1 MSGRCGRLRGGSK
14 GEIVWAV
21 GNQFVAKRFEDL
33 AISQEEGAGH
43 LLHIACGQSNEVAIE
58 PGKQH
63 TVNAFAVEV
72 LAQFGVSQ
80 AEGLIQLAG
89 RIGETRQIVQFVRS
103 EEFCGALFGSQ
114 MHEGQTG
121 PFGFQFAAK
130 LGELG
135 DRLATKGSAKVAQ
148 ENEQKRMVDRQRVD
162 GFTGIRTVGLQEFES
177 DVFGSEHDSFEPF
190 LLISGG

>member
-1 MSGRCGRLRGGSK
+1 MNIVRQDGGLAQGRSCKTSCGGK
-14 GEIVWAV
+14 IEIVGPV
-21 GNQFVAKRFEDL
+21 RNQFVAKALEKV
-33 AISQEEGAGH
+33 AATNQKCAGH

-130 LGELG
+130 FGELG
-135 DRLATKGSAKVAQ
+135 DRLATKGSAKVAEEHQ
-148 ENEQKRMVDRQRVD
+148 EQRA
-162 GFTGIRTVGLQEFES
+162 VGRNGANRFADLRLVRLQ
-177 DVFGSEHDSFEPF
+177 
-190 LLISGG
+190 